1 MNFTKIMERIENS
14 NMLKQD
20 IINLLIIFLLPLIIV
35 FIWFR
40 SGLLLA
46 YTDLGLIMYDPQKW
60 FDIVR
65 YVWFDLQSTGHF
77 FPQLMFIPIGGLM
90 TVLYNIGFSPVS
102 VQETIFYFSF
112 LMNGLSMYYL
122 SSTVI
127 KDKDKS
133 WISLLAALFYMF
145 NPYVLFNVWI
155 KFNSTIWSL
164 SLIPLL
170 LALYINT
177 LEKRSVKYALLFG
190 LTTLLFSSSFPN
202 PAFDFMIAFIL
213 FLYFIVHIFWNI
225 NDPKEVYSSI
235 KLSVLIVLISVAL
248 NFWWLFPWLF
258 SFKSSYESQLVT
270 VPSYDNYEIL
280 SKLYDLGFIV
290 RLLRKD
296 MLNWLFPYS
305 TNLIFIGFLIPIIS
319 FISVITN
326 YKSRHIFFFTFL
338 VIIGLFIGKG
348 IQQPFGEFSKWL
360 FQNIPGF
367 IIFRNP
373 FEKAGILVTL
383 GYSLL
388 FSTGTIL
395 LYRTIKENNSLLLNK
410 KLSKWIAKF
419 FVLLSC
425 ILILVVYVWPMWTG
439 ELFIRDPQGVDKSN
453 LYVEVPKYYEEANN
467 YINSKEDEFRIL
479 VLPLSGGDSA
489 YYNWEHGYSGKEPSF
504 LFFDKPTV
512 SMRTYNNLV
521 DDITIRKIPDL
532 ITKPTNIK
540 LWKIFSILNIKYV
553 IVNYDTN
560 DFLLTTNSPDFFAR
574 RMKYETI
581 IDLNKTNKIGAEDL
595 SEYWV
600 AEGAGDIFIH
610 FQEKS
615 EEKEI
620 FLKIDSRIKK
630 GGFEGGV
637 KYTLPEPIDF
647 SKQEYLTFKLK
658 IKDTTGIGQVRVKI
672 FDINE
677 TKGVTNVNQ
686 LDDTGRKELAQLLEL
701 LGERTALAQ
710 KTRLGLLQIR
720 QGINGR
726 KQACRFLQDI
736 VEVWH

>member
-270 VPSYDNYEIL
+270 VPSYDNYEI
-280 SKLYDLGFIV
+280 
-290 RLLRKD
+290 
-296 MLNWLFPYS
+296 
-305 TNLIFIGFLIPIIS
+305 
-319 FISVITN
+319 
-326 YKSRHIFFFTFL
+326 FT
-338 VIIGLFIGKG
+338 
-348 IQQPFGEFSKWL
+348 
-360 FQNIPGF
+360 
-367 IIFRNP
+367 
-373 FEKAGILVTL
+373 
-383 GYSLL
+383 Y
-388 FSTGTIL
+388 
-395 LYRTIKENNSLLLNK
+395 
-410 KLSKWIAKF
+410 
-419 FVLLSC
+419 
-425 ILILVVYVWPMWTG
+425 
-439 ELFIRDPQGVDKSN
+439 
-453 LYVEVPKYYEEANN
+453 
-467 YINSKEDEFRIL
+467 
-479 VLPLSGGDSA
+479 
-489 YYNWEHGYSGKEPSF
+489 
-504 LFFDKPTV
+504 
-512 SMRTYNNLV
+512 
-521 DDITIRKIPDL
+521 
-532 ITKPTNIK
+532 
-540 LWKIFSILNIKYV
+540 
-553 IVNYDTN
+553 
-560 DFLLTTNSPDFFAR
+560 
-574 RMKYETI
+574 
-581 IDLNKTNKIGAEDL
+581 
-595 SEYWV
+595 
-600 AEGAGDIFIH
+600 
-610 FQEKS
+610 
-615 EEKEI
+615 
-620 FLKIDSRIKK
+620 
-630 GGFEGGV
+630 
-637 KYTLPEPIDF
+637 
-647 SKQEYLTFKLK
+647 
-658 IKDTTGIGQVRVKI
+658 
-672 FDINE
+672 
-677 TKGVTNVNQ
+677 
-686 LDDTGRKELAQLLEL
+686 
-701 LGERTALAQ
+701 
-710 KTRLGLLQIR
+710 
-720 QGINGR
+720 
-726 KQACRFLQDI
+726 
-736 VEVWH
+736 